1 MAKLNVTG
9 MEQTIKSLEQM
20 GEHIGPVAD
29 AMLTA
34 AGREVVKGWQY
45 SAAKNKHFR
54 TGALY
59 DSIKMTPPKTARGE
73 RVVIVTPAGIDKYN
87 RRKPVRNAEKGFVL
101 NYGRDNMPGSHWVD
115 EGDEMA
121 EGPAVNAMETVFDDF
136 IQTGEAPKDANA
148 AAGPWVAGRSPG
160 AATFHQE

>member
-9 MEQTIKSLEQM
+9 IEQTIKSLEQM

-34 AGREVVKGWQY
+34 AGKEVVKGWQF
-45 SAAKNKHFR
+45 SAAKNNHFR
-54 TGALY
+54 TGAMY
-59 DSIKMTPPKTARGE
+59 DSIKMTPPKTAKGE
-73 RVVIVTPAGIDKYN
+73 RVVIVSPTGTDKHN
-87 RRKPVRNAEKGFVL
+87 RRKAVRNEEKGFVL
-101 NYGRDNMPGSHWVD
+101 NYGRENMPGSHWAD
-115 EGDEMA
+115 EGDEMS

-136 IQTGEAPKDANA
+136 IQTGKTPNGTATAS
-148 AAGPWVAGRSPG
+148 GPWVVGRPSG